1 MAQFIQ
7 EVRLEDCGDP
17 FYPSI
22 VQKIAQWLVC
32 ALSSCERIIS
42 LADPKHIN
50 LTESSQV
57 LFCDSSF
64 CTKRDGGP
72 NPFDFIALHW
82 LVRLRADNVFNVAH
96 IS

>member
-7 EVRLEDCGDP
+7 EVRLGDCNDP

-32 ALSSCERIIS
+32 ALSSCGRIIS
-42 LADPKHIN
+42 LSDSKHIN

-57 LFCDSSF
+57 FLCYSSF
-64 CTKRDGGP
+64 CTKRNGGLKS
-72 NPFDFIALHW
+72 FVFITLNW
-82 LVRLRADNVFNVAH
+82 LINLRADNVFNIDH